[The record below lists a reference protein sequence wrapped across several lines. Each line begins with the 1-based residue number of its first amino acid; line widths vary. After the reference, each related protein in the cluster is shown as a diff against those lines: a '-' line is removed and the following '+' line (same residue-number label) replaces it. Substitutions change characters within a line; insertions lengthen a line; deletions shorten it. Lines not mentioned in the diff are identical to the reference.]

1 MSKIVIDLAAEFTGK
16 KAFKQADSATA
27 RLNKSV
33 RNLAGAFGLAFSTRA
48 VVNYSKAAI
57 QAFAAD
63 DKAAKVLSRTLTN
76 LGLAF
81 ADPEVKNFIS
91 TLEKQYGVLDDKLR
105 PAYQK
110 LVTTTGDYKKSQNL
124 LKTAL
129 DLSALS
135 GEDVVSV
142 ADDLARAFVGNTKG
156 LQKYGLGL
164 NKAQLAAMSFEEI
177 LRKIAIVSN
186 GQAALAADTYSG
198 KLDKLSVAASNA
210 QEVLGGA
217 LLDAVIKLGGGD
229 IDKTTNK
236 IDQLSQAFAQ
246 LIRLATGT
254 SAMSLQQIF
263 DQVDFKYGFIPVNKV
278 KSPRSKSPAG
288 TFKNQQAAKKARE
301 EALKQEK
308 LMAKLAKDQAAA
320 ALAIVKSKKLAAAID
335 KANLL
340 LGKATDVFDI
350 DKIQIAAALTNQAEL
365 LGKATEG
372 SQILQIANDT
382 ARLNVK
388 RDILDLEAAI
398 ASKDEAAIIAAT
410 EKLNK
415 DLGILN
421 ALTNQKTQMVAIESI
436 LKDLAPKD
444 LIDQK
449 NLDEALKKIKEML
462 GLLDKFDPKKLFNQS
477 DNAISAT
484 TAPRT
489 AAEINAATAALG
501 GIVSV
506 IGANGKEFTKLV
518 NGQAPAFQTVQ
529 DVGSFNALVKSF
541 ANGAINPFNA
551 GSFRTAE
558 GGGLFNSGAVG
569 ARDINI
575 TIQANTIANPD
586 ELTNLIQDSL
596 IRLNRRGDA
605 LTQAGSL

>member
-27 RLNKSV
+27 KLNRSV
-33 RNLAGAFGLAFSTRA
+33 KNLAGAFGIAFSTRA

-63 DKAAKVLSRTLTN
+63 DKAAKVLSRTLVN

-110 LVTTTGDYKKSQNL
+110 LVTTTGDYKKSQSL

-135 GEDVVSV
+135 GEDLVSV
-142 ADDLARAFVGNTKG
+142 SDDLARAYVGNTKG

-164 NKAQLAAMSFEEI
+164 TKVQLAAMSFEDI
-177 LRKIAIVSN
+177 LKRIAVVSN

-198 KLDKLSVAASNA
+198 KLDKLTVAASNA
-210 QEVLGGA
+210 QEVIGGA

-229 IDKTTNK
+229 IDKTTTK
-236 IDQLSQAFAQ
+236 IDQLSTSFAQ

-263 DQVDFKYGFIPVNKV
+263 DQVDFKYGFIPVDKV
-278 KSPRSKSPAG
+278 KAPRSKSPAG

-335 KANLL
+335 KANLA
-340 LGKATDVFDI
+340 LGKSDNIFDI
-350 DKIQIAAALTNQAEL
+350 DKIQLNAAMINQAEL
-365 LGKATEG
+365 LGKAT
-372 SQILQIANDT
+372 SSAQQLQIANDV

-388 RDILDLEAAI
+388 RSILDLEDAI
-398 ASKDEAAIIAAT
+398 ASKDEASIIAAT
-410 EKLNK
+410 NKLNG
-415 DLGILN
+415 DLKILGVLGQQN
-421 ALTNQKTQMVAIESI
+421 IKLIDIKSVLES
-436 LKDLAPKD
+436 LMPKD
-444 LIDQK
+444 LI
-449 NLDEALKKIKEML
+449 NLANLNEALRLITL
-462 GLLDKFDPKKLFNQS
+462 IGTASSVISIGASASASAPSIAGL
-477 DNAISAT
+477 
-484 TAPRT
+484 T
-489 AAEINAATAALG
+489 AATSISGTNSNAASLG
-501 GIVSV
+501 GIISS
-506 IGANGKEFTKLV
+506 IGSNLVETTVLPAVRTIIQPNGREFSSAYTPVV
-518 NGQAPAFQTVQ
+518 NVY
-529 DVGSFNALVKSF
+529 
-541 ANGAINPFNA
+541 
-551 GSFRTAE
+551 
-558 GGGLFNSGAVG
+558 
-569 ARDINI
+569 
-575 TIQANTIANPD
+575 ANTIANPD
-586 ELTNLIQDSL
+586 ELTNLIQDSI
-596 IRLNRRGDA
+596 IRLNRRGDS
-605 LTQAGSL
+605 LTQAGAL

>member
-33 RNLAGAFGLAFSTRA
+33 RNLAGAFGIAFSTRA

-110 LVTTTGDYKKSQNL
+110 LVTTTGDYKKSQSL
-124 LKTAL
+124 LKTSL

-142 ADDLARAFVGNTKG
+142 ADDLARAYVGNTKG

-164 NKAQLAAMSFEEI
+164 TKVQLAAMSFEDI
-177 LRKIAIVSN
+177 LKRIAIVSN

-198 KLDKLSVAASNA
+198 KLDKLTVAASNA
-210 QEVLGGA
+210 QEVIGGA

-229 IDKTTNK
+229 IDKTTTK
-236 IDQLSQAFAQ
+236 IDKLSTSFAE

-263 DQVDFKYGFIPVNKV
+263 DQVDFKYGFIPVDKV
-278 KSPRSKSPAG
+278 KAPRSKSPAG

-308 LMAKLAKDQAAA
+308 AMAKLAKDQAAA

-335 KANLL
+335 KANLAL
-340 LGKATDVFDI
+340 GKGSNIFDMDAIQLNAAMINQAEQLGKATNAAQVLAITNDI
-350 DKIQIAAALTNQAEL
+350 Q
-365 LGKATEG
+365 
-372 SQILQIANDT
+372 
-382 ARLNVK
+382 RLKVK
-388 RDILDLEAAI
+388 QDILNLEKAI
-398 ASKDEAAIIAAT
+398 ASGDIAAIEAATA
-410 EKLNK
+410 KLNK
-415 DLGILN
+415 DIEILGQLNGQKATVQTIADILKGIQPK
-421 ALTNQKTQMVAIESI
+421 ALIDIANLNLAISLLNQINGMPKSGASGATAGAPAPSIVGLSPATTIASLNENVASLGGVISVIADNGTEFIKLVDGLAPVFQAIE
-436 LKDLAPKD
+436 
-444 LIDQK
+444 
-449 NLDEALKKIKEML
+449 
-462 GLLDKFDPKKLFNQS
+462 
-477 DNAISAT
+477 
-484 TAPRT
+484 
-489 AAEINAATAALG
+489 
-501 GIVSV
+501 
-506 IGANGKEFTKLV
+506 
-518 NGQAPAFQTVQ
+518 
-529 DVGSFNALVKSF
+529 DVGTFNALVNSF
-541 ANGAINPFNA
+541 AGGNIGSFGA
-551 GSFRTAE
+551 GSARIGE
-558 GGGLFNSGAVG
+558 GGSLFNSGAVG
-569 ARDINI
+569 SRDINI
-575 TIQANTIANPD
+575 TVTTGIGDPNAIAEAVNQV
-586 ELTNLIQDSL
+586 IQDAVD
-596 IRLNRRGDA
+596 RGT
-605 LTQAGSL
+605 LRGGSY